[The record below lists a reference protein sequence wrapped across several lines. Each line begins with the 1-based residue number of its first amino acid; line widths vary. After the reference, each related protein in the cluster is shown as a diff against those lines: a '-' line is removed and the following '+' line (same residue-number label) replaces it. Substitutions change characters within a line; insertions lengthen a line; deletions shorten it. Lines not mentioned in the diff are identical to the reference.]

1 MRDLQ
6 TYNPEKYQ
14 QLQEYQKKEDTM
26 ATVNMMA
33 SGNFTDTQQGLQD
46 KT

>member
-14 QLQEYQKKEDTM
+14 QLQEYQKKEDSLNQI
-26 ATVNMMA
+26 NMIA
-33 SGNFTDTQQGLQD
+33 SG
-46 KT
+46 KTE

>member
-6 TYNPEKYQ
+6 TFNPEKYQ
-14 QLQEYQKKEDTM
+14 QLQDYQKKEDTM
-26 ATVNMMA
+26 SQINMIA
-33 SGNFTDTQQGLQD
+33 SGNFTNSEKSLQD

>member
-14 QLQEYQKKEDTM
+14 MLQEYQKKED
-26 ATVNMMA
+26 ALDQINRIA
-33 SGNFTDTQQGLQD
+33 NGNLDTNTNLQD
-46 KT
+46 QT